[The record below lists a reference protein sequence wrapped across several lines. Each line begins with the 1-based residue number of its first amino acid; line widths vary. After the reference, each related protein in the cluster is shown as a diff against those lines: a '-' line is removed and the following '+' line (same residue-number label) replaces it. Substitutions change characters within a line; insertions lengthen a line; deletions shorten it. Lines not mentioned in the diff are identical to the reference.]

1 MVRHQVNFLPW
12 RERRQQRCLRFWA
25 LIFLSTFFVITFVW
39 LLTRMT
45 LENTHHIADLRSA
58 ANRELGQALAQRE
71 KPLRLALQQAEA
83 RQQWQA
89 RRAMTQ
95 AWQPRLEAIAA
106 HFPEQAWLTE
116 LSWQNN
122 ALTLNGYASAFPAL
136 ATLSDALRELPGL
149 KPAKT
154 GKTEREAQGRWQ
166 FTLRLEGADA
176 ATP

>member
-1 MVRHQVNFLPW
+1 MVMHQVNFLPW
-12 RERRQQRCLRFWA
+12 RERRQQRCLRFWT
-25 LIFLSTFFVITFVW
+25 LIFLSTLFVITLVW
-39 LLTRMT
+39 LLTRVT
-45 LENTHHIADLRSA
+45 LENSQRIADLCST
-58 ANRELGQALAQRE
+58 ANRELEQALAQRE

-95 AWQPRLEAIAA
+95 AWQPRLQTIATR
-106 HFPEQAWLTE
+106 FPEQAWLTE
-116 LSWQNN
+116 LSWQHN

-136 ATLSDALRELPGL
+136 AALNDALRELPGL
-149 KPAKT
+149 KPAKA
-154 GKTEREAQGRWQ
+154 GKTERDAQGRWQ

>member
-45 LENTHHIADLRSA
+45 LENTHHIADLHSM

-71 KPLRLALQQAEA
+71 KPLRLALQQAGA

-95 AWQPRLEAIAA
+95 AWQPRLQAIAT
-106 HFPEQAWLTE
+106 HFPGQAWLTE

-122 ALTLNGYASAFPAL
+122 VLTLNGYASAFPAL
-136 ATLSDALRELPGL
+136 ATLNDALRELPGL
-149 KPAKT
+149 KPAKV
-154 GKTEREAQGRWQ
+154 GKTERDAQGRWQ
-166 FTLRLEGADA
+166 FTLQLEGIDA